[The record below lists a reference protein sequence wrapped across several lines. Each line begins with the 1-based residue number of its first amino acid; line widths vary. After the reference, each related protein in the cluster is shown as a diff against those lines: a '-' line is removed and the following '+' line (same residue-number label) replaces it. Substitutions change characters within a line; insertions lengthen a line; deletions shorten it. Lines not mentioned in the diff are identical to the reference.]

1 MRKICNFIPT
11 SSYTKAY
18 QKVGEVSQ
26 ITLVR
31 FKYKRETKSELKEMR
46 ACLLFWKSCK
56 KLQVQRKGNEWCS
69 PSSCSEDQY
78 SKMKVLATRNPR
90 YEESI
95 EIILIHSLSSWILDF
110 AWSAGSI
117 PTLFARDEQSLG
129 VGVCWRS
136 ISMIFTANISPE
148 FMIWGPTQT
157 KSDLY

>member
-26 ITLVR
+26 FTLVR
-31 FKYKRETKSELKEMR
+31 FKYKRETTSELKEMR
-46 ACLLFWKSCK
+46 ACLLFWKSWK
-56 KLQVQRKGNEWCS
+56 NLQVQRKGNESCS

-78 SKMKVLATRNPR
+78 SEMKVLATRNPR

-110 AWSAGSI
+110 AWSSGSI
-117 PTLFARDEQSLG
+117 STLFARDEQSLG

-136 ISMIFTANISPE
+136 FSVISTTNIP
-148 FMIWGPTQT
+148 
-157 KSDLY
+157 SDFRLSGL

>member
-46 ACLLFWKSCK
+46 ACLLFWKILQN
-56 KLQVQRKGNEWCS
+56 LQVQRKGNESCS
-69 PSSCSEDQY
+69 PSSYSKDQY

-90 YEESI
+90 YEESL

-110 AWSAGSI
+110 AWSSGSI
-117 PTLFARDEQSLG
+117 STLFAWDEQSLS
-129 VGVCWRS
+129 VGVFWQS
-136 ISMIFTANISPE
+136 ILITFTANIPLD
-148 FMIWGPTQT
+148 FMHLE
-157 KSDLY
+157 LYYFNFY